1 MRGWAERVSDSVSSS
16 SLPLSFAHCGMGCF
30 PSACST
36 LPQVMVISSE
46 GYFYAYNIDLE
57 NGGECTL
64 MRQYSLV
71 DADPSAMD

>member
-1 MRGWAERVSDSVSSS
+1 MVYIVRLVA
-16 SLPLSFAHCGMGCF
+16 LLSAY
-30 PSACST
+30 ST

-71 DADPSAMD
+71 DSDPSGMD

>member
-1 MRGWAERVSDSVSSS
+1 M
-16 SLPLSFAHCGMGCF
+16 SFVLGTF
-30 PSACST
+30 LFVCST

-71 DADPSAMD
+71 DSDSSGMD

>member
-1 MRGWAERVSDSVSSS
+1 MSYGY
-16 SLPLSFAHCGMGCF
+16 
-30 PSACST
+30 ST

-46 GYFYAYNIDLE
+46 GFFYAYNIDLE

-71 DADPSAMD
+71 DADPSGMD